1 MTTMRTPAQIA
12 KRCTCLEVMC
22 QRIALEEQRDELG
35 SKGAETTRDNLIAGI
50 ASVDCAAE
58 LVGDEADV
66 LCAPLG
72 AIKVADR
79 DRVTTWSAEAA
90 VLLWCVGRIDEIP
103 SVEDL
108 SGDALNDVL
117 SRGFW
122 ASGDAKTISKAIASA
137 KTRSR
142 EAIESELAL
151 VAKEATIALSANP
164 GIAHTEL
171 PPVSVVLYVM
181 PWVLFREWPW
191 GKSHDITTPPP
202 GQTN

>member
-1 MTTMRTPAQIA
+1 
-12 KRCTCLEVMC
+12 MC

-35 SKGAETTRDNLIAGI
+35 KRAETVRDNLIAGI

-72 AIKVADR
+72 AINQADR

-90 VLLWCVGRIDEIP
+90 VLLWCLGRIDEIP
-103 SVEDL
+103 SVDDL

-122 ASGDAKTISKAIASA
+122 ASGNAQKISKAIASA
-137 KTRSR
+137 KARSR
-142 EAIESELAL
+142 ESIEGELAL

-164 GIAHTEL
+164 DIAHTEL

-191 GKSHDITTPPP
+191 GKPHDITTPPP

>member
-1 MTTMRTPAQIA
+1 MRSAEQIA

-35 SKGAETTRDNLIAGI
+35 KRAEAVRENLIAGI

-72 AIKVADR
+72 AIGAADR

-90 VLLWCVGRIDEIP
+90 VLLWCLRRIDALP
-103 SVEDL
+103 TVDDL
-108 SGDALNDVL
+108 SGDMLNDVL

-122 ASGDAKTISKAIASA
+122 ASGDAAKIAKAIATA

-142 EAIESELAL
+142 AAIEGELAR
-151 VAKEATIALSANP
+151 VAKEAAIAVSTNP
-164 GIAHTEL
+164 DIAHTEL
-171 PPVSVVLYVM
+171 PPVNVVLYVM

-191 GKSHDITTPPP
+191 GKPHDVNTPPP
-202 GQTN
+202 GITN